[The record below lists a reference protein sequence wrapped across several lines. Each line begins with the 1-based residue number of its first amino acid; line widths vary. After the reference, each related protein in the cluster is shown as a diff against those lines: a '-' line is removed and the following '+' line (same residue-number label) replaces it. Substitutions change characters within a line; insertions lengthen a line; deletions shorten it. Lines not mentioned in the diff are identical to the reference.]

1 MVNMAGIKERRGAG
15 SKVDYIKR
23 FIIAIIMVLCVSLL
37 FLGGKNTRAHHAEAI
52 DTPMELSQFIS

>member
-1 MVNMAGIKERRGAG
+1 MAGIKGRRGAG

-37 FLGGKNTRAHHAEAI
+37 FIGGKNTRAHTAELI
-52 DTPMELSQFIS
+52 DATWEIDYFIS

>member
-1 MVNMAGIKERRGAG
+1 MVNMAGNKERRGAG

-37 FLGGKNTRAHHAEAI
+37 FLGGKTVGAHTTESKDI
-52 DTPMELSQFIS
+52 SVELFQFFS